1 MLKRFISYYKPHMK
15 VFILDMA
22 ASLIVA
28 LIGIVYPI
36 VTREMLNTLIPE
48 RQYRLIVL
56 AGMLLLGIYLLRMLL
71 NYFIQYYGHV
81 MGVEMQTRMR
91 TDMFAHLQKLPYS
104 FYDNNETGKIMS
116 RMTNDLF
123 EVSELAHHG
132 PENLIISSI
141 SIITS
146 FIYLSSINFW
156 LTLIVFS
163 CVPFLIIIAQL
174 LRKKMRD
181 AFAESRAATAEINA
195 SLESSISG
203 IRVTKAFC
211 NAEKE
216 QEKFEVGNQLY
227 TSSRSR
233 AYKAMGQFHS
243 GTSFITDIFNVI
255 ILIAGGFFLYN
266 EVINF

>member
-1 MLKRFISYYKPHMK
+1 MLKRFISYYKPHRL
-15 VFILDMA
+15 VFTLDMMA
-22 ASLIVA
+22 ALAVA
-28 LIGIVYPI
+28 LVGIVYPMI
-36 VTREMLNTLIPE
+36 TREMLNDLIPN
-48 RQYRLIVL
+48 RNYRMVIIFGVSLLALYIV
-56 AGMLLLGIYLLRMLL
+56 RMLL

-211 NAEKE
+211 NAST
-216 QEKFEVGNQLY
+216 NTN
-227 TSSRSR
+227 TS
-233 AYKAMGQFHS
+233 K
-243 GTSFITDIFNVI
+243 
-255 ILIAGGFFLYN
+255 
-266 EVINF
+266 